1 MKPKII
7 FFGTPNFAVQVLK
20 EIYAKKYIIEAV
32 VTSPDRK
39 SGRGRKMKSSPVK
52 NFCLDQNIKLYQPTN
67 LKDKSFISSLK
78 HYKSDIYIVVAFRMI
93 PKIVWSIPTKGTFNL
108 HASLL
113 PNYRGAAPI
122 NWVLINQEKTTGVTT
137 FLIDNKIDTGNIL
150 LKSKYEIKNGETFD
164 SLHDN
169 LLEMGKKL
177 VLDTIEKLFQKNFT
191 AQKQIEKIK
200 LKHAPKLTRTNT
212 KINWNKSLM
221 EIVAFVNG
229 LNSYPGAW
237 SFITEDDK
245 INTFKIYE
253 IDYEFIEHKFKINQL
268 FYDKKSIK
276 VYHIEGFLII
286 KNLKLANKKR
296 MDSNELLNGNVFKS
310 EVFVS

>member
-20 EIYAKKYIIEAV
+20 EIYKKKYIIQAV
-32 VTSPDRK
+32 VTSPDKK
-39 SGRGRKMKSSPVK
+39 SGRGRKIKSSPVK
-52 NFCLDQNIKLYQPTN
+52 NFCLDHKIKLYQPTN

-78 HYKSDIYIVVAFRMI
+78 QYNSNLYIVVAFRMI

-113 PNYRGAAPI
+113 PDYRGAAPI

-150 LKSKYEIKNGETFD
+150 LKTKYTIKSGETFD

-169 LLEMGKKL
+169 LLEIGKKL
-177 VLDTIEKLFQKNFT
+177 VLDTIEKLFQKNFST
-191 AQKQIEKIK
+191 QKQIEGIK
-200 LKHAPKLTRTNT
+200 LKDAPKLTKTNT
-212 KINWNKSLM
+212 KINWNKSLI

-237 SFITEDDK
+237 SYITENDK
-245 INTFKIYE
+245 TDTFKIYE
-253 IDYEFIEHKFKINQL
+253 TDYEFIKHEFKINQL
-268 FYDKKSIK
+268 FYDKKSMK
-276 VYHIEGFLII
+276 VSHKEGFLII
-286 KNLKLANKKR
+286 KNLKLSNKKR
-296 MDSNELLNGNVFKS
+296 MDSHELLNGNIFKS
-310 EVFVS
+310 QVFVL